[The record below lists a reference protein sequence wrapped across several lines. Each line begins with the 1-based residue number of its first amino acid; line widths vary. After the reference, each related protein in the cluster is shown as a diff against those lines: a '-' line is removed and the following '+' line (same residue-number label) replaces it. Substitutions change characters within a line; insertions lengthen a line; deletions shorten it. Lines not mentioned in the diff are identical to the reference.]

1 MKQYKVGDKIR
12 LKNYDGEFDIIEI
25 INVQNFYNMENE
37 CLYKIDQ
44 GGRIGVRT
52 VTDED
57 IIE

>member
-44 GGRIGVRT
+44 VGKIGVRT

-57 IIE
+57 ILE

>member
-57 IIE
+57 ILE

>member
-1 MKQYKVGDKIR
+1 MKQYKVGDKIK

-57 IIE
+57 ILE